1 LPEVSGTVL
10 LRAKKEEIMA
20 ATESNP
26 EGAAAQEGLLTTAA
40 RTLGH
45 AAGKAA
51 KAIGLEEANSSVHAP
66 GRSKTRAT
74 KTPKR
79 HSARARRQDQA
90 TELKAKAASVLAKGS
105 AELGAPYRR
114 VMGKP
119 ATNWTV
125 KDIDFVNGLI
135 TKHAAK

>member
-1 LPEVSGTVL
+1 
-10 LRAKKEEIMA
+10 MA

-26 EGAAAQEGLLTTAA
+26 EGAPAQEGLLTTAA

-51 KAIGLEEANSSVHAP
+51 KAIGLEEADSSVHAP
-66 GRSKTRAT
+66 SRAKTKAA

-79 HSARARRQDQA
+79 HSTRARRQDQA
-90 TELKAKAASVLAKGS
+90 AELKAKAASVLPKGS
-105 AELGAPYRR
+105 ADLGAPYRR

-119 ATNWTV
+119 ATNWTA
-125 KDIDFVNGLI
+125 KDIDYVSGLI
-135 TKHAAK
+135 KKQDAK